1 MLTPMAVIESEK
13 QPRLMEVTRTRYNPM
28 YAGSAR
34 PAIDEKTRSEQ
45 QRSRYAC
52 VQTSLRNRLA
62 RSLLV
67 LLRSPQVQPV
77 LQWVDQRAD
86 EGADG
91 DSELHQAG
99 LKDAEV
105 VRLAECLDHR
115 AEEQEQDTPR
125 KRDPESEENDDRLGE
140 KHLGRALEG
149 DLQQR
154 GYGRLVQLRFSVD
167 FAPCLLAQSL
177 CALLENDIAARF
189 AQDEPED
196 GNQGGVVDDLNI
208 VNPGLSVSSIAIER
222 PRTHHRHRASSPTSG
237 FRICT
242 IALPINGPSAIP
254 ATLVNPN
261 SDMGKLRAW
270 SPFQMSLIL
279 PPTMLMATEDA
290 PPPKKRVT
298 TMVAKLSAKAE
309 PNRNNSNTM

>member
-1 MLTPMAVIESEK
+1 
-13 QPRLMEVTRTRYNPM
+13 M

-52 VQTSLRNRLA
+52 VQTPLGNRLA

-67 LLRSPQVQPV
+67 LLRSPQIQPI

-86 EGADG
+86 EGTNS

-99 LKDAEV
+99 LEDAKV
-105 VRLAECLDHR
+105 IRLAECLDHR
-115 AEEQEQDTPR
+115 TEEQKQNTPR
-125 KRDPESEENDDRLGE
+125 KRDPESEENNDGLGE
-140 KHLGRALEG
+140 KHLGGTLEG

-154 GYGRLVQLRFSVD
+154 RYGGLVQLRFGVD
-167 FAPCLLAQSL
+167 LAPCLLAEFL
-177 CALLENDIAARF
+177 CALLEDDIAARF

-196 GNQGGVVDDLNI
+196 GNQSGVVDDLNI
-208 VNPGLSVSSIAIER
+208 INPGLLVSSIAIN
-222 PRTHHRHRASSPTSG
+222 PLRTHHRHRASSPTSG

-242 IALPINGPSAIP
+242 IALPTNGPSAIP

-261 SDMGKLRAW
+261 SDIGKLRAL
-270 SPFQMSLIL
+270 SPFQISLIL

-309 PNRNNSNTM
+309 PNRNNSKTM